1 MMFLVLITCAILF
14 ISCYICLQVINGTF
28 LKVGKFALAQELST
42 HTHRIMMATSGENMD
57 KR

>member
-1 MMFLVLITCAILF
+1 LCNSFCFLL
-14 ISCYICLQVINGTF
+14 CLQVINGTF